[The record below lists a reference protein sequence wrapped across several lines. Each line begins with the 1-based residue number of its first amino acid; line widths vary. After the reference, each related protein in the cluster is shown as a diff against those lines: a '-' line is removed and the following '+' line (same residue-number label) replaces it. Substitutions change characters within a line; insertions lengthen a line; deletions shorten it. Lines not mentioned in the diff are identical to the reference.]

1 VARVQPSAL
10 ERALDELYAAT
21 PEEFV
26 LVRTR
31 LAADLRQAG
40 EPVAAADVRGR
51 RRPNLAAWAC
61 NQLAR
66 QHADELGELLDV
78 TRRAAAAQGATLR
91 GGDAVVLR
99 HARQQRQDLLERLA
113 GEGVQLLR
121 GRAPKP
127 DAYRDSITA
136 TVDAAS
142 LDPESAEELRAGR
155 LTRPLSPPAGFGSAA
170 GLEAVDARATP
181 GQGEALAEARRDL
194 ADAQRAAQ
202 QAEAAAKTAGAEQ
215 ASAEL
220 RADTAAAHLQEVER
234 ALERA
239 RASADESSEQAKL
252 ARARS
257 DEARKAADD
266 AARRVRD
273 AEQRVGGAGRRR
285 RSARG

>member
-1 VARVQPSAL
+1 MARVQPSAL

-40 EPVAAADVRGR
+40 EPAAAADVRGR

-66 QHADELGELLDV
+66 QHADELGRLLDV

-91 GGDAVVLR
+91 GGDAVALR

-142 LDPESAEELRAGR
+142 LDPESVEELRAGR
-155 LTRPLSPPAGFGSAA
+155 LTRPLSPPAGFGSAP
-170 GLEAVDARATP
+170 GLEAVDATATP
-181 GQGEALAEARRDL
+181 GQDEALADARRDL

-239 RASADESSEQAKL
+239 RAGADEASEQAKL
-252 ARARS
+252 ARVRS